1 MAYRTIM
8 IFPDFKNMDVIDAIR
23 LKYDPLAKLVRP
35 HITIVFP
42 FDLALSNDEIA
53 LILDKHIGDMSAFE
67 VKFKGFSKYVNQFG
81 NSLLLD
87 MVEGQEPIIK
97 LHDALY
103 RNEFNS
109 LDLGIPYEPHIT
121 VGNPA
126 TVEELEKAYEDVKD
140 IDCCFTSLIT
150 KISVE
155 IIGEHDE
162 SIIII
167 EKHLRSL

>member
-8 IFPDFKNMDVIDAIR
+8 IFPDFINMDVIESIR
-23 LKYDPLAKLVRP
+23 MKYDPLAKLVRP

-42 FDLALSNDEIA
+42 FELDMSNDEIA
-53 LILDKHIGDMSAFE
+53 CILENHVEKLSPFE
-67 VKFKGFSKYVNQFG
+67 VKFKGFSKCVNKFG
-81 NSLLLD
+81 NSLLLN
-87 MVEGQEPIIK
+87 MVEGREQIIQ

-103 RNEFNS
+103 GNEFNL
-109 LDLGIPYEPHIT
+109 LDSGFPYEPHIT
-121 VGNPA
+121 VGNLT
-126 TVEELEKAYEDVKD
+126 TVEELENAYEDVKD

-155 IIGEHDE
+155 MIGENEE

-167 EKHLRSL
+167 EKNLE

>member
-1 MAYRTIM
+1 M
-8 IFPDFKNMDVIDAIR
+8 IFPDFENMDVIDAIR

-35 HITIVFP
+35 YITIVFP
-42 FDLALSNDEIA
+42 FELDLSNDEIA
-53 LILDKHIGDMSAFE
+53 LILENRIGELSPFE
-67 VKFKGFSKYVNQFG
+67 VSFKGFSKCVNKFG

-87 MVEGQEPIIK
+87 MAEGREKVIQ

-103 RNEFNS
+103 GNEFKI
-109 LDLGIPYEPHIT
+109 LDSGLPYEPHIT
-121 VGNPA
+121 VGNLDTA
-126 TVEELEKAYEDVKD
+126 EALENAYEDVKE

-155 IIGEHDE
+155 MIGEHEE

-167 EKHLRSL
+167 EKQLEAQQMV